1 MRGVI
6 SPLSHTLLTVSLL
19 HTVPRSVLTKVVHTL
34 LILPNT
40 HPHFTLP
47 HFTTLLTLIKM
58 AVYIVSSWLLRLS
71 HVSQNIILALVYKD
85 PQYGLPLLQDTK
97 VDIHKSNR

>member
-1 MRGVI
+1 
-6 SPLSHTLLTVSLL
+6 
-19 HTVPRSVLTKVVHTL
+19 
-34 LILPNT
+34 
-40 HPHFTLP
+40 
-47 HFTTLLTLIKM
+47 M